1 MSELP
6 TDIGPLAG
14 PLLIGYF
21 LQWGLFGALSVQ
33 VYLYHLGLSNDPLYR
48 KSLVYGVYA
57 AELVQT
63 ILYSKM
69 GYKQFAS
76 GFGNIEALDEI
87 GLLWFAAPV
96 LTAIVSFV
104 VQIFYA
110 YRIKVFTQSY
120 IIPSLVALLA
130 LCQLGGGIAEGVIA
144 QQISLFSSNVSI
156 QEINISTGVWNGCSA
171 ACDLL
176 IAISMTYSLSRRK
189 TAWKPTQRIVQ
200 RLTRL
205 IIGTGTLTAAIAII
219 NLILF
224 VLPGNHP
231 TYYQTTTAILGKMYS
246 NTMMVTL
253 NSRINISKRDSGSTD
268 YSTSSNSEMRGRLR
282 FPSSHGDITVTQ
294 EQWTTPPASEGHKLN
309 GNRGEQAADSNSVHE
324 V

>member
-1 MSELP
+1 MSANDLP
-6 TDIGPLAG
+6 PDMGAIAG
-14 PLLIGYF
+14 PLLIAHF

-33 VYLYHLGLSNDPLYR
+33 VYLYYLGLPNDPLYR
-48 KSLVYGVYA
+48 KALVYGVYA

-63 ILYSKM
+63 ILYADK
-69 GYKQFAS
+69 GFQEFAA
-76 GFGNIEALDEI
+76 GFGNILALEEI

-120 IIPSLVALLA
+120 IIPPLVALLA
-130 LCQLGGGIAEGVIA
+130 LCQLGGGIAEGVLA
-144 QQISLFSSNVSI
+144 QQISLFSSNVSV
-156 QEINISTGVWNGCSA
+156 QEINIATSVWNGCSA

-176 IAISMTYSLSRRK
+176 IVTSMTYSLSKRK
-189 TAWKPTQRIVQ
+189 SAWKPTQRMMQ

-224 VLPGNHP
+224 VLPGDHP
-231 TYYQTTTAILGKMYS
+231 TYYQTTTSIIGKIYS

-253 NSRINISKRDSGSTD
+253 NSRINLSKRESGSTD
-268 YSTSSNSEMRGRLR
+268 YSTSSNSEMRRRLD
-282 FPSSHGDITVTQ
+282 SSHGDNITVTQ
-294 EQWTTPPASEGHKLN
+294 EQWTTPPVSQAHNLN
-309 GNRGEQAADSNSVHE
+309 NGKGAADTNSVHA

>member
-1 MSELP
+1 MSDLP
-6 TDIGPLAG
+6 PDMGAIAG
-14 PLLIGYF
+14 PLLIGHF

-33 VYLYHLGLSNDPLYR
+33 VYLYYVGLSNDPLYR
-48 KSLVYGVYA
+48 KALVYGVYA

-63 ILYSKM
+63 ILFSKK
-69 GYKQFAS
+69 GFQEFAA
-76 GFGNIEALDEI
+76 GFGDILALDDI

-120 IIPSLVALLA
+120 IIPSLVTLLA

-144 QQISLFSSNVSI
+144 QQISLFSSYASV

-176 IAISMTYSLSRRK
+176 IAISMTYSLSKRK
-189 TAWKPTQRIVQ
+189 SAWKPTQRMVQ

-224 VLPGNHP
+224 VLPGDHP
-231 TYYQTTTAILGKMYS
+231 TYYQTTAAILGKMYS

-253 NSRINISKRDSGSTD
+253 NSRINISKRESGSTD
-268 YSTSSNSEMRGRLR
+268 YSTSSNSEMRRRLD
-282 FPSSHGDITVTQ
+282 SSHGDITVTQ
-294 EQWTTPPASEGHKLN
+294 EQWTTPPVSQAHNLN
-309 GNRGEQAADSNSVHE
+309 SDKGVVQAADTNIVHA